1 MRFSFLLWGRTV
13 AAHLHINKKSLF
25 RGYRHTSVEASM
37 KERFHGEKCAGR
49 GVESQD
55 QVIRPS
61 GMSGAAPDIP
71 EGRILP

>member
-1 MRFSFLLWGRTV
+1 MPLIWRYEPLARETTSL
-13 AAHLHINKKSLF
+13 INKKSLF

>member
-1 MRFSFLLWGRTV
+1 
-13 AAHLHINKKSLF
+13 
-25 RGYRHTSVEASM
+25 M